1 MLSVLTWYSLAYLVI
16 AMGLFG
22 LTVGSLRVYF
32 TPERYTEERLGES
45 LARAGLLFALA
56 IPASYCLLLIIP
68 LRAEPVATTVVLF
81 VVFSAALALPFIPV
95 GMVVAAAL
103 TRTRFPVGRV
113 YAVDLLGAALGA
125 PLVPLLLRGLDGGS
139 AILLLGTVAA
149 LGAVGF
155 AYAANHR
162 GLLRK
167 GLLIAAGLAALAL
180 VNSTGRF
187 GLVPLW
193 AKGAPEHPALV
204 EQELWNS
211 HSRIQVFPETR
222 TIAAMW
228 GPGVLCKIPP
238 IRQRGL
244 VIDAH
249 AATPLYH
256 AETLEDLRFLDCDVT
271 NVVHALR
278 PEGPVAIIG
287 VGGSRDLQAA
297 LLTGHDSVTG
307 IELNGRLLEI
317 LRGPLGKPT
326 LVPDDPRVKLVHD
339 EARSWIARSDEKF
352 QIIQASLIDTWAATG
367 AGAHALSENGLYTVE
382 AWDLFLNHLEPGGIF
397 TVSRWSTVETAR
409 LLSLAMGSLFRRGV
423 ENPREHI
430 ALIMSSGFPSVTTLL
445 LGKDPFTKEDLQR
458 LRSRTNKKGFTI
470 VASPTKEP
478 RDDRMK
484 QILKVTS
491 WNELQAITLGS
502 VLDFRPPTDN
512 QPFFFNVV
520 RFAGFWKQLPQETFG
535 TIEGNLIAT
544 RTLALSLGVSIFLVA
559 VAIIWPLWRRAKP
572 AHHIDK
578 KLWAAI
584 AYFSLIGVGFMLA
597 EIGLLQRL
605 SLILGHPIYS
615 LIVVLSSLVAAA
627 GIGSLISDRLPLDR
641 APACFIYPAVIVAVL
656 LVLALGWDEFASGM
670 MAAATTTRVV
680 FSVVVMAITGLFLGV
695 AFPAGMRLV
704 QESHPDETPWFWGMN
719 GIGSVVASSLAVVI
733 AVSFGLTAVLI
744 VAAACYVLLIPIIL
758 LMK

>member
-32 TPERYTEERLGES
+32 TPERYTEARLGES

-81 VVFSAALALPFIPV
+81 VVFAAALALPFIPV

-113 YAVDLLGAALGA
+113 YAVDLLGAAVGA

-149 LGAVGF
+149 LGSVGF
-155 AYAANHR
+155 AHAAGHR
-162 GLLRK
+162 ALIRK
-167 GLLIAAGLAALAL
+167 SLLIAAGLAALAL

-193 AKGAPEHPALV
+193 AKGAPENPTLV

-211 HSRIQVFPETR
+211 HSRIQVFPETKGP
-222 TIAAMW
+222 AMMW
-228 GPGVLCKIPP
+228 GPGVLCKPP
-238 IRQRGL
+238 FVTQRGL

-256 AETLEDLRFLDCDVT
+256 AETLEDLRFLDCDIT

-278 PEGPVAIIG
+278 PTGPVAIIG

-297 LLTGHDSVTG
+297 LLSGHESVTG
-307 IELNGRLLEI
+307 IELNGRLLEV
-317 LRGPLGKPT
+317 LQGPLGEPT
-326 LVPDDPRVKLVHD
+326 LVPDDPRVRLVHD
-339 EARSWIARSDEKF
+339 EARSWLARTDEKF
-352 QIIQASLIDTWAATG
+352 QVIQASLIDTWAATG
-367 AGAHALSENGLYTVE
+367 AGAHALSENGLYTTE
-382 AWDLFLNHLEPGGIF
+382 GWDIFLDRLEPGGIF
-397 TVSRWSTVETAR
+397 TVSRWNTVETAR
-409 LLSLAMGSLFRRGV
+409 LVSLAMGALFRRGV
-423 ENPREHI
+423 ENPRQHI
-430 ALIMSSGFPSVTTLL
+430 ALIMSSGFPGVTTLL
-445 LGKDPFTKEDLQR
+445 LSKDPLTTEDLR
-458 LRSRTNKKGFTI
+458 RMRSRTNEKGFTVVVDPI
-470 VASPTKEP
+470 TEP
-478 RDDRMK
+478 REELMREIVQAK
-484 QILKVTS
+484 S
-491 WNELQAITLGS
+491 WDELQARTLGP
-502 VLDFRPPTDN
+502 VLDFRPPTDD

-520 RFAGFWKQLPQETFG
+520 RFSGFWKPLPGNTFG

-544 RTLALSLGVSIFLVA
+544 RTLGLSLGVSIFLVII
-559 VAIIWPLWRRAKP
+559 AIAWPLWRRARP
-572 AHHIDK
+572 AHHVDK

-584 AYFSLIGVGFMLA
+584 AYFSLIGVGFMLT

-627 GIGSLISDRLPLDR
+627 GVGSLISDRLPLDR

-656 LVLALGWDEFASGM
+656 LVLAFCWGEFAPGM
-670 MAAATTTRVV
+670 MAATTATRVA
-680 FSVVVMAITGLFLGV
+680 FSVVVMVVTGLFLGV

-704 QESHPDETPWFWGMN
+704 QSSHADETPWFWGMN

-733 AVSFGLTAVLI
+733 AVSFGLTAVLL
-744 VAAACYVLLIPIIL
+744 VAAACYLLLIPAIV